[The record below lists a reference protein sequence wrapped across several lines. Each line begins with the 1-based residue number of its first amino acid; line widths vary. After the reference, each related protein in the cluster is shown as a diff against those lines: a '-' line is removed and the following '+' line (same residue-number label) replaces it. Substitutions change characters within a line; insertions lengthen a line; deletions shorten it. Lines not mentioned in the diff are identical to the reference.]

1 MQQITFTTTAGTIK
15 INDCETSA
23 INGEWSHL
31 WLNDFDGNSQSL
43 NTDTVECIGIAGQR
57 VINSVWRAKTIT
69 AKIGFAPLYRSQ
81 NAIICTGESG
91 KFQLRRE
98 LLKLFPLGEIGELN
112 YKNSFGEYRIKA
124 RISEVPRISY
134 TAGVWAE
141 AALTFTADYPY
152 WTYPLVESPEITLSA
167 GTTGVIT
174 PTACGDIDS
183 PIEVIVTCT
192 EAITSSQQLKIAFS
206 NSMSSYLLGI
216 NCVTNISAGT
226 TLKYDVGTQ
235 GELVCYEQTSSG
247 SWSAAPE
254 YWTIRGWERYL
265 CCTTTLTPIGF
276 LISSGTAT
284 AKIIYHNI
292 VTAI

>member
-1 MQQITFTTTAGTIK
+1 MQQIKFTTSFGTVT
-15 INDCETSA
+15 INDNDTSE
-23 INGEWSHL
+23 INGERCAL

-43 NTDTVECIGIAGQR
+43 NNDTVECIGIAGQR

-124 RISEVPRISY
+124 RISEVSRINY

-141 AALTFTADYPY
+141 ATLTFTADYPY
-152 WTYPLVESPEITLSA
+152 WTYPLTESPEITLSP
-167 GTTGVIT
+167 GVTGIIT
-174 PTACGDIDS
+174 PTKRGDIDS
-183 PIEVIVTCT
+183 PIEVIITCT
-192 EAITSSQQLKIAFS
+192 SSILSAQQLKIAFS
-206 NSMSSYLLGI
+206 NTMSTYLLGI
-216 NCVTNISAGT
+216 NCLTDISAGT
-226 TLKYDVGTQ
+226 TLKYDIGTQ
-235 GELVCYEQTSSG
+235 GELACYKQTTSG
-247 SWSAAPE
+247 SWVAAPG
-254 YWTIRGWERYL
+254 YWTIRGWERNL

-276 LISSGTAT
+276 LISSGAAT

-292 VTAI
+292 VTTI

>member
-23 INGEWSHL
+23 INGEWCHL

-43 NTDTVECIGIAGQR
+43 NTDTVECVGIAGQR
-57 VINSVWRAKTIT
+57 VINSVWRAKKIT

-141 AALTFTADYPY
+141 ATLTFTADYPY

-167 GTTGVIT
+167 GVTGIIT

-192 EAITSSQQLKIAFS
+192 EPISASSGLPIKITRADR
-206 NSMSSYLLGI
+206 SSYYHGV
-216 NCVTNISAGT
+216 NCAVDVLAGVS
-226 TLKYDVGTQ
+226 LKYDIGTQ
-235 GELVCYEQTSSG
+235 GDLMCYKMFSTGWYSDGRYME
-247 SWSAAPE
+247 
-254 YWTIRGWERYL
+254 IRGYEREV
-265 CCTTTLTPIGF
+265 CCSTTLDPIK
-276 LISSGTAT
+276 ITIASGAAT